1 MAANNIYRVIY
12 HFESGGKRVSDTFQ
26 DVILASASDY
36 NSIATVLTNNSKTNN
51 GKGTLVISSMGHV
64 GGNFLS

>member
-1 MAANNIYRVIY
+1 MAANNLYRVIY

-26 DVILASASDY
+26 DTILASASDY
-36 NSIATVLTNNSKTNN
+36 NTLAGVLSSNSKTNN

-64 GGNFLS
+64 GTNFLS